1 MMFTMNLSD
10 SWTPR
15 QPVLSRTSAAEE
27 VFNAIRQGIESGEIP
42 LGSKLSSEAALAASF
57 GVSRSVIREALRSSA
72 TLGLTK
78 TETGRGTFV
87 ISASPT
93 NDLVLGNFSSTDLYE
108 ARPHI
113 EVPAAGLAATRRS
126 KDDLQQLFNII
137 EQMEAEDDHV
147 AWVELDTEFHAAIAN
162 ASGNSVFAKIVGDI
176 RESLA
181 RQSETVNVVSGRRE
195 PSDAEHR
202 AIVEA
207 IAAQDKDAAEAAMAF
222 HLSAVQ
228 VAVDDIVSKQS

>member
-1 MMFTMNLSD
+1 MNLSD

-27 VFNAIRQGIESGEIP
+27 VFNSIRQGIESGEIP
-42 LGSKLSSEAALAASF
+42 IGSKLGSEASLAASF

-87 ISASPT
+87 ISATPA
-93 NDLVLGNFSSTDLYE
+93 NNLVLGNYSSTDIHE

-113 EVPAAGLAATRRS
+113 EVPAAGLAALRRTT
-126 KDDLQQLFNII
+126 DDLKKLQDIM

-147 AWVELDTEFHAAIAN
+147 AWVELDTEFHATIAS
-162 ASGNSVFAKIVGDI
+162 ASKNSVFTKIA
-176 RESLA
+176 ESSSL
-181 RQSETVNVVSGRRE
+181 QSSQ
-195 PSDAEHR
+195 PSALSLTQSFQLR
-202 AIVEA
+202 
-207 IAAQDKDAAEAAMAF
+207 
-222 HLSAVQ
+222 HLNLFLTSQPSASSLLG
-228 VAVDDIVSKQS
+228 A

>member
-1 MMFTMNLSD
+1 MNLSD

-27 VFNAIRQGIESGEIP
+27 VFNSIRQGIESGEIP
-42 LGSKLSSEAALAASF
+42 IGSKLGSEASLAASF

-87 ISASPT
+87 ISATPA
-93 NDLVLGNFSSTDLYE
+93 NDLVLGNYSSTDIHE

-113 EVPAAGLAATRRS
+113 EVPAAGLAALRRTT
-126 KDDLQQLFNII
+126 DDLKKLQDIM

-147 AWVELDTEFHAAIAN
+147 AWVELDTESHATIAS
-162 ASGNSVFAKIVGDI
+162 ASKNSVFTKIA
-176 RESLA
+176 ESSSL
-181 RQSETVNVVSGRRE
+181 QSSQ
-195 PSDAEHR
+195 PSALSLTQSFQLR
-202 AIVEA
+202 
-207 IAAQDKDAAEAAMAF
+207 
-222 HLSAVQ
+222 HLKLFLTSQPSAPSLLG
-228 VAVDDIVSKQS
+228 A